1 MITANPNY
9 ITKNDVEEVLK
20 LNPKEDDLQNSFVTD
35 GKFLYY
41 VDGYTYPQEIRALS
55 EEEQFQNLSEIA
67 NGMHMTKNELID
79 FMMVSNIR
87 IAYEYEEFSTEEE
100 SEKYWKEKEDIEIF
114 KGYDK
119 YMGIVELIADVI
131 G

>member
-9 ITKNDVEEVLK
+9 ITKNDVKEVLK
-20 LNPKEDDLQNSFVTD
+20 LNPNEDDLQNSFVTD
-35 GKFLYY
+35 GKCLYY
-41 VDGYTYPQEIRALS
+41 VDGYTYPQEIRVLS

-67 NGMHMTKNELID
+67 NGMHITKNELID
-79 FMMVSNIR
+79 FMLVSNIR
-87 IAYEYEEFSTEEE
+87 IAYENEEFSTEEE
-100 SEKYWKEKEDIEIF
+100 SEKYWEEREDIEIF